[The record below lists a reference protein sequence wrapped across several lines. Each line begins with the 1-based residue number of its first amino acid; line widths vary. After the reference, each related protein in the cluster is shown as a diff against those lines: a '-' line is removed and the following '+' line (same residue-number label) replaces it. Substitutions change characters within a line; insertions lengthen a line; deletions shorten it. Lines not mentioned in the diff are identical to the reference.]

1 MTAITIGNLKG
12 GVGKTTS
19 AVLLALALAA
29 IGRRVLLVDTDPQR
43 SALKWAEIAGTE
55 WPWDRVTVVSWINHR
70 TLQRQIEAVRGDYDD
85 IIVDVP
91 PSRSRTGKTSTT
103 PEAETLEAALMAT
116 GHLIVPTSS
125 SGIDLSEIGD
135 TFEVAAAVDKQREVV
150 ASVLLVRIWYST
162 NSATAAR
169 EALVEDFGFPVLRT
183 EIPMRAAFIDA
194 FGTVPDLTGSFGAYR
209 DALTEILTD
218 HDDQE
223 A

>member
-19 AVLLALALAA
+19 SVLLSLALAA

-43 SALKWAEIAGTE
+43 SALKWAEIAGAD

-91 PSRSRTGKTSTT
+91 PSRTRTGKTSTT

-116 GHLIVPTSS
+116 GYLIVPTSS

-135 TFEVAAAVDKQREVV
+135 TFEVAAKVDKQREVF
-150 ASVLLVRIWYST
+150 ANVLLVRIWYST
-162 NSATAAR
+162 KASTAAR
-169 EALVEDFGFPVLRT
+169 EALVEDFNFPVMRT
-183 EIPMRAAFIDA
+183 EIPMRAAFSDA
-194 FGTVPDLTGSFGAYR
+194 FGTVPALRGDFAAYK
-209 DALTEILTD
+209 DALAEILAD
-218 HDDQE
+218 HDQE